1 MKIRTIYLCLF
12 GAISAAGFEAAGQDI
27 ALEDSVAV
35 SDGKTAE
42 TRAYSSVGG
51 GADIF
56 EESPEFDVAKA
67 LYGRL
72 AGLDVYQGTGSSAS
86 NLSYLRLHGRAP
98 VVLIDGYI
106 RSLDNITASEIESVT
121 LLKDAAAAA
130 LYGVEG
136 GNGILSI
143 TTKRGTSTPLK
154 VTAQY
159 QYGAHTPFR
168 MPDFAD
174 GYTYAL
180 KLNEALLLDG
190 LGERYNSRELQAFS
204 NNEYPYYYPNVDWQS
219 EVYKKAA
226 SNHRLMLTFRGG
238 SQRFRYFAA
247 IDYMRDDALYRN
259 RSTDDRYDARHY
271 DTRLGLRANIDVDIT
286 RTTYMKL
293 GVMARLSQFNR
304 TNATGIDAAVYDTP
318 AAAFPV
324 KNEDGTWGGN
334 SIYQD
339 KNPVALLSDKGGYS
353 QSDATILADLTLR
366 QDFSP
371 WVSGLSADA
380 SVAFDYKG
388 GMVDSSTKSYR
399 YSEVVPSMTEDGVLT
414 TQQTWYGND
423 SETLG
428 HSSWFQSLAMSS
440 VVQARINYERIFNG
454 KHRVDAHAIY
464 RQRSY
469 IANGRNNSNKTQ
481 EAMITASYGYDNRYL
496 VDLVANWSGTSYLP
510 EGGRFTFYPAANIS
524 WVMSNEDFMK
534 SAPAVSYLKL
544 FASAGLSGYD
554 GNMQHE
560 LYIQT
565 YGSGNGYLF
574 GQNPSGLGGYAEGS
588 LPSSNLRP
596 EESARISGGFD
607 FRLFDDRLSLYAEG
621 FYENRSHI
629 LVSAQNISG
638 ILGVGVKSLDMG
650 EQEYRGLDFSVS
662 WKDKTGDFGYGIW
675 ANGSYYTSEII
686 EDGQAFQMYDYLYHK
701 GNSVNQ
707 LYGLEFD
714 GFFRDEADIDASPL
728 HTFSEVS
735 PGDIKYKDQNG
746 DKKIDSY
753 DIVPLDG
760 QSMPD
765 FYFGFGI
772 DLSYRNWELSADFS
786 GRTGVSVNLLSSPLY
801 KPIVSN
807 STISDTFIER
817 EITWTPENADRAT
830 MPRLTTLENQNNYR
844 NSSLWYTDGSF
855 IKLRNLVLSYT
866 FPKKMIKFADM
877 KVYLQGT
884 NLFSIDSLGF
894 ADPEQLGANYPA
906 TRAFWAGIKFSF

>member
-1 MKIRTIYLCLF
+1 M
-12 GAISAAGFEAAGQDI
+12 ISAAGLQVWGQETSI
-27 ALEDSVAV
+27 EDSVSVA
-35 SDGKTAE
+35 GRKTVE
-42 TRAYSSVGG
+42 TYAYSSVGG

-72 AGLDVYQGTGSSAS
+72 AGLDVYQGSGSSAS

-106 RSLDNITASEIESVT
+106 RSLENITASEIESVT

-143 TTKRGTSTPLK
+143 TTKRGTATPLK

-180 KLNEALLLDG
+180 KLNEALALDG
-190 LGERYNSRELQAFS
+190 LSERYNTRELQAFA

-219 EVYKKAA
+219 EVYKKAS
-226 SNHRLMLTFRGG
+226 SNHRMMLTFRGG

-247 IDYMRDDALYRN
+247 VDYMYDDALYRN

-304 TNATGIDAAVYDTP
+304 TNATGIDAAVYNTP
-318 AAAFPV
+318 ASAFPV

-334 SIYQD
+334 TIFQD

-353 QSDATILADLTLR
+353 QSEANIMADLTLR

-371 WVSGLSADA
+371 WVQGLSADL
-380 SVAFDYKG
+380 SVAFDYAG
-388 GMVDSSTKSYR
+388 AMVDSSTKSYR
-399 YSEVVPSMTEDGVLT
+399 YSSVTPNMTEDGVLT
-414 TQQTWYGND
+414 TEQVWYGND

-428 HSSWFQSLAMSS
+428 HSSWFQSLAMSA
-440 VVQARINYERIFNG
+440 VFQARINYERIFDD
-454 KHRVDAHAIY
+454 KHRVGAHAIY
-464 RQRSY
+464 RQRAY
-469 IANGRNNSNKTQ
+469 NTNGRNNSNKTQ

-496 VDLVANWSGTSYLP
+496 VDIVANWSGTAYLP

-524 WVMSNEDFMK
+524 WVMSNENFMNN
-534 SAPAVSYLKL
+534 APAISYLKL

-560 LYIQT
+560 LHIQT

-574 GQNPSGLGGYAEGS
+574 NQNPSAIGGYAEGA
-588 LPSSNLRP
+588 LPSSDLRP
-596 EESARISGGFD
+596 EETARISGGFD
-607 FRLFDDRLSLYAEG
+607 FRLLDDRLSLYAEG

-629 LVSAQNISG
+629 LVTAQNISG

-662 WKDKTGDFGYGIW
+662 WKDKVGDFGYGIW
-675 ANGSYYTSEII
+675 ANGSYYTSKVI
-686 EDGQAFQMYDYLYHK
+686 ENGEAYQMYDYLYHR
-701 GNSVNQ
+701 GNGVNQ
-707 LYGLEFD
+707 IYGLEYD
-714 GFFRDEADIDASPL
+714 GFFRDQADIDASPL

-746 DKKIDSY
+746 DKRIDSY
-753 DIVPLDG
+753 DVVPLDG
-760 QSMPD
+760 LQSMPD

-786 GRTGVSVNLLSSPLY
+786 GRTGVSVNLLDSPLY
-801 KPIVSN
+801 KPMTSN
-807 STISDTFIER
+807 ANISDTFLGR

-830 MPRLTTLENQNNYR
+830 MPRLTTLANQNNYR
-844 NSSLWYTDGSF
+844 SSSLWYTDGSF

>member
-86 NLSYLRLHGRAP
+86 NLSYLRLHGRAT

-807 STISDTFIER
+807 STISETFIER